1 MKISKLAIVATIV
14 ASTLLTSAC
23 GNRVNIKENYDQSEI
38 KKVCVVTRYQDTG
51 RRETLALEKFIQN
64 SFDKLSIPTQQV
76 QTVEDARDSDCS
88 HYFLYSA
95 KFKHTFTKKSSYK
108 IYQVNHN
115 STKFFPL
122 ANIGIKQ
129 KIYFDGSNGA
139 QDIIDK
145 VVTSLVTGQVNED
158 L

>member
-1 MKISKLAIVATIV
+1 MKLSKLAIVATIV
-14 ASTLLTSAC
+14 VSTLLTSAC
-23 GNRVNIKENYDQSEI
+23 GSKVNIKENYDQSEI
-38 KKVCVVTRYQDTG
+38 QKVCFLTLYHKTN

-64 SFDKLSIPTQQV
+64 SFDKLSMPTQQV
-76 QTVEDARDSDCS
+76 GSVEEARDSDCS
-88 HYFLYSA
+88 HYFIYSA

>member
-1 MKISKLAIVATIV
+1 MKLSKLAIVATIV
-14 ASTLLTSAC
+14 VSTLLTSAC
-23 GNRVNIKENYDQSEI
+23 GSKVNIKENYDKSEI
-38 KKVCVVTRYQDTG
+38 QKVCFLTLYHKTN

-64 SFDKLSIPTQQV
+64 SFDKLSMPTQQV
-76 QTVEDARDSDCS
+76 GSVEEARDSDCS
-88 HYFLYSA
+88 HYFIYSA